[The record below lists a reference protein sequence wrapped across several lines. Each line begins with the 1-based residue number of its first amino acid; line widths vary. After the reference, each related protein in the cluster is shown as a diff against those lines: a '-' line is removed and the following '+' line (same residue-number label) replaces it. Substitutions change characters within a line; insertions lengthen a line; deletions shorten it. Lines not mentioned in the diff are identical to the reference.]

1 MSWKALEWAIAIEAS
16 TPTER
21 VVLMLL
27 ANRADESFTCYPSIR
42 KLVAESCA
50 ARSTVMKTLRSLEDD
65 GLIVRVAQHHESGAR
80 RSNRY
85 LLNHPDAPHRGASP
99 ENGLPQSDNATGP
112 IRSVDRDGLPPAH
125 QRVRDSDPLNPPVEP
140 SSEPPSAGVLGSLP
154 RPWRVSKE
162 DARKLSPAIEAA
174 FAAGWT
180 RQALVTHLSSRPE
193 GVRNPAAVL
202 SRRLTELP
210 APPPAS
216 AGCKPPWCG
225 ECEDPL
231 SRTISVTQSDGTQ
244 AAAFCPRCSP
254 QKSRGRRDFGEVNH
268 N

>member
-1 MSWKALEWAIAIEAS
+1 MSWKALEWAIAIQVS

-65 GLIVRVAQHHESGAR
+65 GFIVRVAQHHESGAR

-85 LLNHPDAPHRGASP
+85 LLNHPDASHRGASP
-99 ENGLPQSDNATGP
+99 EGRLPQSDNATGP
-112 IRSVDRDGLPPAH
+112 VRSVHREGLPPAH
-125 QRVRDSDPLNPPVEP
+125 QRVHYSDPLNPQVEP
-140 SSEPPSAGVLGSLP
+140 STEPSSAIVLGSLP
-154 RPWRVSKE
+154 RPWKVSKA
-162 DARKLSPAIEAA
+162 DAKRLSPAIEAA

-180 RQALVTHLSSRPE
+180 SQALVTHLSSRPE
-193 GVRNPAAVL
+193 GVRYPAAVL
-202 SRRLTELP
+202 ARRLTELP

-216 AGCKPPWCG
+216 ARWRPPWCG
-225 ECEDPL
+225 ECEDPV

-254 QKSRGRRDFGEVNH
+254 QKSRIR
-268 N
+268 